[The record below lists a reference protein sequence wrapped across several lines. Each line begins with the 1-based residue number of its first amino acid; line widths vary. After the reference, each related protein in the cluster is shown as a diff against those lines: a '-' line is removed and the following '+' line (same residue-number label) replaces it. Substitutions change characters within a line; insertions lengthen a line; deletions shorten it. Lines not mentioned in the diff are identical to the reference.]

1 MTALVPVI
9 PVTASMF
16 MSAGSWATKSLP
28 MADANDKKA
37 APEDLASPD
46 RRQFVKVGTTSLA
59 VAGLGA
65 CVFGFR
71 YLSPNVLYEP
81 SPIVS
86 VGRPERYAMG
96 SVTLDPR
103 SGIFVARAQE
113 GFYALSAVCTHLGCL
128 STWKGD
134 TGVIAC
140 PCHGSTFRRD
150 GTVIAGPA
158 PEPLP
163 WLKMWMGDDGTLMVD
178 RSAILPARSEYVSA

>member
-1 MTALVPVI
+1 M
-9 PVTASMF
+9 
-16 MSAGSWATKSLP
+16 
-28 MADANDKKA
+28 
-37 APEDLASPD
+37 PEDPNKNSSNRDGAALD
-46 RRQFVKVGTTSLA
+46 RRRFVKVGATSLG

-86 VGRPERYAMG
+86 VGRPERYAVG

-103 SGIFVARAQE
+103 FGIFVVRAQE

-128 STWKGD
+128 STWKPD
-134 TGVIAC
+134 VGVIAC

-150 GTVIAGPA
+150 GTTIAGPA

-163 WLKMWMGDDGTLMVD
+163 WLKMWLSDDGYLIVD
-178 RSAILPARSEYVSA
+178 RSTALPPRSGYVQAETNG

>member
-1 MTALVPVI
+1 
-9 PVTASMF
+9 
-16 MSAGSWATKSLP
+16 
-28 MADANDKKA
+28 MAEEREKRA
-37 APEDLASPD
+37 ADYDRAPLD
-46 RRQFVKVGTTSLA
+46 RRQFVKVGTTSLG

-81 SPIVS
+81 PPIVS
-86 VGRPERYAMG
+86 VGRPERYPVG

-103 SGIFVARAQE
+103 FGIFVARVQE

-128 STWKGD
+128 STWKAD
-134 TGVIAC
+134 TGEIVC

-150 GTVIAGPA
+150 GTVTSGPA

-163 WLKMWMGDDGTLMVD
+163 WLKVWIGDDGDLMVD
-178 RSAILPARSEYVSA
+178 RSATLPAHSEYVQA